1 MFEKLQ
7 HINPS
12 LLPDEESR
20 QIVTLLLNITENQQK
35 EIQFLKEQIQL
46 QADEIN
52 RLKGEQGKPNI
63 KANTK
68 NTNKDTSSKGKENK
82 KIKHNKQAKKKNIP
96 VDKIETI
103 TLGKDQLPDDAKFK
117 GYRDVIT
124 QDIIF
129 KRNNILYKI
138 AIYYSPSLGKTYSGS
153 VPQGKFYFSDTL
165 KSFIICQ
172 NKVCDVT
179 EQKILIMI
187 RSLGIEISAG
197 SLSGIL
203 LEFADLA
210 QSEKDS
216 ILKAGLSCSFT
227 QTDITGDRFAG
238 KNYYTHIITNDLFTS
253 FTTLS
258 GKSTL
263 DVLTAYQALTNKDKL
278 GLIYNQETI
287 NLLKESKISKKD
299 LHSLNEVLK
308 ENEIFTLENFELF
321 VREKIPEL
329 SNKKNI
335 FIKVKTAFALAY
347 YHWQKDIPLA
357 QIVVSDNAPE
367 YNKIATR
374 AHGLCWVHD
383 ARYYNKLTPYIEYH
397 QKILDDYT
405 DRYWTYYK
413 KLLDYKTKSDKE
425 LEVKLSAEFDD
436 IFIADTD
443 YQQLNQCITKTLKKK
458 KELLAVLKYPQIPL
472 HNNLAELG
480 ARRQVRKRDISLH
493 TTTPAGTK
501 CKDAF
506 LTITQTAVQ
515 LGQNVFEYVK
525 ELITNKKNKLS
536 LADIIL
542 RKAKLT
548 ES

>member
-1 MFEKLQ
+1 MFENLQ
-7 HINPS
+7 DINPN
-12 LLPDEESR
+12 LLPDEQSR
-20 QIVTLLLNITENQQK
+20 QIVTLLLNIMEDLQKENQL
-35 EIQFLKEQIQL
+35 LKEQIQL

-52 RLKGEQGKPNI
+52 RLKGEHSKPDI

-68 NTNKDTSSKGKENK
+68 NTNKDISSKGKENK

-103 TLGKDQLPDDAKFK
+103 TLSKDQLPADAKFK
-117 GYRDVIT
+117 GYREVIT

-138 AIYYSPSLGKTYSGS
+138 AIYHSPSSNKTYSGK
-153 VPQGKFYFSDTL
+153 VPKGKSYFSDTL

-179 EQKILIMI
+179 EQKILIML
-187 RSLGIEISAG
+187 RSLDFEISAG
-197 SLSGIL
+197 SLSNIL
-203 LEFADLA
+203 LEFTDLA
-210 QSEKDS
+210 QKEKDS
-216 ILKAGLSCSFT
+216 ILKAGLSCLFT

-238 KNYYTHIITNDLFTS
+238 KNYYTHIITNNLFTS

-263 DVLTAYQALTNKDKL
+263 DVLTAYQALTNKAKL
-278 GLIYNQETI
+278 GLIYNQETVD
-287 NLLKESKISKKD
+287 LLKKSKISKKD
-299 LHSLNEVLK
+299 LHSLNEMLK
-308 ENEIFTLENFELF
+308 ENEIFTLEKFELF

-347 YHWQKDIPLA
+347 YHWQKNIPIS
-357 QIVVSDNAPE
+357 QVVVSDNAPE

-397 QKILDDYT
+397 QKILDDYM
-405 DRYWTYYK
+405 DKYWTFYK
-413 KLLDYKTKSDKE
+413 KLLDYKTKPDKE
-425 LEVKLSAEFDD
+425 LEVKLSKEFDNL
-436 IFIADTD
+436 FIADTD
-443 YQQLNQCITKTLKKK
+443 YFQLNQCITKSLEK
-458 KELLAVLKYPQIPL
+458 KEELLTVLKYPEIPL

-493 TTTPAGTK
+493 TIVPKGTM

-542 RKAKLT
+542 QKAKLT